1 MTQFH
6 EDLSRTES
14 NDVRMGSERSFGLV
28 FASFFAIV
36 AFYPLIHSAVPR
48 WWALA
53 HAVVLLALSY
63 ASPAVFRIP
72 NRIWFRF
79 GLLLAA
85 IVGPVAIAVVYAVAI
100 VPVGLLMRLS
110 GKDPLRLK
118 LEPAAKSYWIE
129 RTPPGPDPK
138 DLPNQF

>member
-1 MTQFH
+1 MSELH

-14 NDVRMGSERSFGLV
+14 ADARIGSERSFGLV
-28 FASFFAIV
+28 FSVLFAVI
-36 AFYPLIHSAVPR
+36 ALYPLLYAGTPR
-48 WWALA
+48 WWSLVLA
-53 HAVVLLALSY
+53 IVLLALSY
-63 ASPAVFRIP
+63 ACPAIFRIP

-118 LEPAAKSYWIE
+118 LEPEAKSYWIE
-129 RTPPGPDPK
+129 REPPGPDPK

>member
-1 MTQFH
+1 MSEIH
-6 EDLSRTES
+6 EDLSRTEL
-14 NDVRMGSERSFGLV
+14 VEARIGSERSFGLV
-28 FASFFAIV
+28 FSVLFAVIALYPLMHAGTARFWSLVLAIV
-36 AFYPLIHSAVPR
+36 LF
-48 WWALA
+48 
-53 HAVVLLALSY
+53 ALSY
-63 ASPAVFRIP
+63 VCPVIFCIP

-85 IVGPVAIAVVYAVAI
+85 IVGPVAIAVVYAIAI

-118 LEPAAKSYWIE
+118 FEPEAKSYWLVRE
-129 RTPPGPDPK
+129 PAGPDPK